1 MQNNIFDTLVCLSLE
16 CYCRASIFPNP
27 LNCVNC
33 TRKRYNINVGLSD
46 LIDDDCLLAIWDHIV
61 LLASKH
67 YEADFIVASAGFDA
81 GDSSFFFT
89 PYSRFCIE

>member
-1 MQNNIFDTLVCLSLE
+1 
-16 CYCRASIFPNP
+16 
-27 LNCVNC
+27 
-33 TRKRYNINVGLSD
+33 VGLSD